1 MKKISEK
8 PWMTLLLALLLPGL
22 AAAAPAAAPARSFAY
37 VDENTIITAEVAGER
52 SFVLNFINL
61 SEFVLVI
68 QPGEFI
74 YRGGS
79 GAHYIGQVYESEQ
92 EDAEGDAERYTAS
105 FLLMGNS
112 YAGLT
117 VIGAFRELDAIEEPS
132 VRVGAR
138 RFYLEPLAKGDFEQ
152 LALQI
157 GQLDLESVDPAAMLE
172 KAGIR
177 HMGHDERTDGTSAWD
192 RDWEG
197 LLTEDGIN
205 PPKIIERPEIP
216 PTAEARKTKT
226 WGKVKLSGVIN
237 RNGGIQGLEVVKGL
251 GRGLDERALEGVRNS
266 WVFLPAT
273 KNGEVVE
280 TMIGIEVEFRE
291 PEKERR
297 PQAE

>member
-1 MKKISEK
+1 MNKISK
-8 PWMTLLLALLLPGL
+8 RRWLTLLLGLFLPGL
-22 AAAAPAAAPARSFAY
+22 AAAAPATPPARSFAY
-37 VDENTIITAEVAGER
+37 VDENTVITAEVAGER

-68 QPGEFI
+68 QPDEFI

-79 GAHYIGQVYESEQ
+79 GARYIGQVYESER

-105 FLLMGNS
+105 FLLMGHS

-132 VRVGAR
+132 VRIGAR

-216 PTAEARKTKT
+216 PTTEARKTKT
-226 WGKVKLSGVIN
+226 WGTVKLSGVIN

>member
-1 MKKISEK
+1 MKKISRRR
-8 PWMTLLLALLLPGL
+8 WMTLPLALFLTGL
-22 AAAAPAAAPARSFAY
+22 AAAAPETPPARAFAY
-37 VDENTIITAEVAGER
+37 VDENTVITAEVAGPR

-79 GAHYIGQVYESEQ
+79 GAYYIGQVYESEQ

-105 FLLMGNS
+105 FLLKGHS

-117 VIGAFRELDAIEEPS
+117 VIGAFRELEAIEELS

-152 LALQI
+152 LAMQI
-157 GQLDLESVDPAAMLE
+157 GDLDLESVDPAAMLG

-177 HMGHDERTDGTSAWD
+177 YMGRDERTDGTSAWD

-205 PPKIIERPEIP
+205 PPKIIERPEIS
-216 PTAEARKTKT
+216 PTAEARRTKT
-226 WGKVKLSGVIN
+226 WGTVKLSGVIN

-251 GRGLDERALEGVRNS
+251 GRGLDERALEGVRNG

-291 PEKERR
+291 PEKERK